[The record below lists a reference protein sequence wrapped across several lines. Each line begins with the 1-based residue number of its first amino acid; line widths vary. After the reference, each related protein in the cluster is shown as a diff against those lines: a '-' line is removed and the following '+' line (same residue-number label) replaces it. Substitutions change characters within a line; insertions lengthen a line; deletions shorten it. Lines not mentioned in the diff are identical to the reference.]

1 MTKNSENNDVGRL
14 DMSSKF
20 LRILLVIVTVILIFV
35 GPTYVPYML
44 VDVLNFD
51 YVASV
56 ATGLILLI
64 AGLFLMLFLVRKKIV
79 T

>member
-1 MTKNSENNDVGRL
+1 MTENNENNDVGRL

-35 GPTYVPYML
+35 GPTYVPYLL
-44 VDVLNFD
+44 VDVLNLN

-56 ATGLILLI
+56 AAGLILLI
-64 AGLFLMLFLVRKKIV
+64 AGLFLMLFLVRKKII